1 MLPLVGGGHTNHL
14 PQPHAWSRGLGAH
27 GLCASCSPR
36 CVAGAGR
43 EQGAIRGAHR
53 GAPTELLPCPQS
65 RSDFIGG
72 RVEVALS
79 LPRQEQCLSLAVL
92 DMLRI
97 AKEKRQ
103 SPDEVFNCV
112 R

>member
-1 MLPLVGGGHTNHL
+1 M
-14 PQPHAWSRGLGAH
+14 
-27 GLCASCSPR
+27 
-36 CVAGAGR
+36 AGAGR
-43 EQGAIRGAHR
+43 EQGAHR
-53 GAPTELLPCPQS
+53 GAPAELLPRPQS
-65 RSDFIGG
+65 RSDFIEG

>member
-1 MLPLVGGGHTNHL
+1 MSLLAAAPPGRRCTQCADPPPHTQPLH
-14 PQPHAWSRGLGAH
+14 P
-27 GLCASCSPR
+27 
-36 CVAGAGR
+36 
-43 EQGAIRGAHR
+43 
-53 GAPTELLPCPQS
+53 PQS

-72 RVEVALS
+72 RVAMALS
-79 LPRQEQCLSLAVL
+79 LPTQEECLSLAVL

-103 SPDEVFNCV
+103 SPDEVFSHI

>member
-1 MLPLVGGGHTNHL
+1 M
-14 PQPHAWSRGLGAH
+14 
-27 GLCASCSPR
+27 
-36 CVAGAGR
+36 
-43 EQGAIRGAHR
+43 
-53 GAPTELLPCPQS
+53 
-65 RSDFIGG
+65 
-72 RVEVALS
+72 EVALS

-103 SPDEVFNCV
+103 SPDEVFSCV

>member
-1 MLPLVGGGHTNHL
+1 MC
-14 PQPHAWSRGLGAH
+14 GLGVL
-27 GLCASCSPR
+27 GCIESPGCSTPGQEMHPV
-36 CVAGAGR
+36 CGP
-43 EQGAIRGAHR
+43 
-53 GAPTELLPCPQS
+53 PTHTQPLHPPQS

-72 RVEVALS
+72 RVAMALS
-79 LPRQEQCLSLAVL
+79 LPTQEECLSLAVL

-103 SPDEVFNCV
+103 SPDEVFSHI

>member
-1 MLPLVGGGHTNHL
+1 MLPLVGGGHTHHL
-14 PQPHAWSRGLGAH
+14 PQPHAWSGGLGAH
-27 GLCASCSPR
+27 GLCAGCSPR
-36 CVAGAGR
+36 CKA
-43 EQGAIRGAHR
+43 GAHR
-53 GAPTELLPCPQS
+53 GAPTELLPRPQS

>member
-1 MLPLVGGGHTNHL
+1 MGTSG
-14 PQPHAWSRGLGAH
+14 
-27 GLCASCSPR
+27 CSIPR
-36 CVAGAGR
+36 QEMHPVQRAGGAGM
-43 EQGAIRGAHR
+43 GTPPAH
-53 GAPTELLPCPQS
+53 PLPPPQS

-72 RVEVALS
+72 RVAVALS
-79 LPRQEQCLSLAVL
+79 LPTQEECLSLAVL

-103 SPDEVFNCV
+103 SPDEVFSHV

>member
-1 MLPLVGGGHTNHL
+1 MRTPPHTQPLH
-14 PQPHAWSRGLGAH
+14 P
-27 GLCASCSPR
+27 
-36 CVAGAGR
+36 
-43 EQGAIRGAHR
+43 
-53 GAPTELLPCPQS
+53 PQS

-72 RVEVALS
+72 RVAMALS
-79 LPRQEQCLSLAVL
+79 LPTQEECLSLAVL

-103 SPDEVFNCV
+103 SPDEVFSHI

>member
-1 MLPLVGGGHTNHL
+1 M
-14 PQPHAWSRGLGAH
+14 LGAGGWH
-27 GLCASCSPR
+27 GD
-36 CVAGAGR
+36 
-43 EQGAIRGAHR
+43 
-53 GAPTELLPCPQS
+53 APTKPLHPPQS

-72 RVEVALS
+72 RVAVALS
-79 LPRQEQCLSLAVL
+79 LPTQEECLSLAVL

-103 SPDEVFNCV
+103 SPDEVFSHI

>member
-1 MLPLVGGGHTNHL
+1 MLPLVGGGAHTS
-14 PQPHAWSRGLGAH
+14 PATASCVVQGSRGAWA
-27 GLCASCSPR
+27 LCWLQPP
-36 CVAGAGR
+36 V
-43 EQGAIRGAHR
+43 QGWGWQGAHR
-53 GAPTELLPCPQS
+53 GAPTELLPRPQS